1 MLQVLT
7 IALTVSHAVSAA
19 MWVGAVF
26 MASLIDWPVI
36 RSQTPRGQ
44 FPFGFLVA
52 QGQRIFPWIY
62 LAIVLLWVSGVGLVI
77 LHGPLDTAGWV
88 LLALKV
94 VSLAFMT
101 GSTVYGTLSSW
112 PKIQFATDEEAF
124 ELYRVYLIRA
134 YITFACGLVGVVAG
148 TVLGRLSDWFITV

>member
-19 MWVGAVF
+19 MWVGVC
-26 MASLIDWPVI
+26 SWPPDRWPVI

-44 FPFGFLVA
+44 FPFGFLRA
-52 QGQRIFPWIY
+52 EDLSLIY
-62 LAIVLLWVSGVGLVI
+62 LAIGLLWVSGVGLVI
-77 LHGPLDTAGWV
+77 LHGPLDTTGWV